1 MIQRIQTIYLLIVV
15 LVQTVAS
22 FCFVRPDNLI
32 FSISIFSGIFAFITI
47 FYYKNR
53 KNQFVFNRI
62 NILIN
67 LILLGVFTW
76 RALNSLG
83 EISISE
89 KSVQVL
95 VPIISIVFLFL
106 ANKAI
111 RRDEDLVKS
120 ADRLR

>member
-22 FCFVRPDNLI
+22 FCFFKPDNLI
-32 FSISIFSGIFAFITI
+32 LSISIFSGIFAFITI

-67 LILLGVFTW
+67 IILLGVFTW

>member
-22 FCFVRPDNLI
+22 FCFFKPDNLI
-32 FSISIFSGIFAFITI
+32 FSISI
-47 FYYKNR
+47 YYKNR

>member
-22 FCFVRPDNLI
+22 FCFFKPDNLI

>member
-1 MIQRIQTIYLLIVV
+1 MIQRIQSIYLLLVV
-15 LVQTVAS
+15 LVQWVAG
-22 FCFVRPDNLI
+22 FCFFYPDILTFVI
-32 FSISIFSGIFAFITI
+32 CVFSGILALITI
-47 FYYKNR
+47 FCYKNR
-53 KNQFVFNRI
+53 QNQFVFNRI